1 MLEERDDLLD
11 RLFHAE
17 EFAERRVAPDD
28 AVAENPG
35 EALVVSG
42 VDELGLADA
51 GKHPLGRARV
61 RRRLALAEL
70 EIVLEAHLLVLR
82 RGVIRTE
89 LVKHLRHRLFPKRN
103 RTRQMPIQRRY
114 VPNFGHGTTHGL
126 VFLGI
131 A

>member
-17 EFAERRVAPDD
+17 EFAERGVAPDD
-28 AVAENPG
+28 AIAENPG

-42 VDELGLADA
+42 VDQLGLADA
-51 GKHPLGRARV
+51 GDHSLRRARV
-61 RRRLALAEL
+61 RRRLALAEF
-70 EIVLEAHLLVLR
+70 EILFDAHLLRLR
-82 RGVIRTE
+82 RGVVGTE
-89 LVKHLRHRLFPKRN
+89 LLKNLGHRLFPKRN